1 MLMRYFYDDPRIQDL
16 LQQWAKLSQ
25 LIIVSCFFWN
35 AGSTMQKTLN
45 GLLHSLLHALLI
57 NCPILIQASSPWRWQ
72 SYELGVCSLP
82 PWCRKELLDMFQRY
96 VVASEGSTRI
106 CVFID
111 GLDDALAA
119 ILDPRRSPCL
129 QVEVTIVSDKRFT
142 TRCMG
147 GRVAP
152 CSQPT
157 REITKAV
164 Q

>member
-1 MLMRYFYDDPRIQDL
+1 
-16 LQQWAKLSQ
+16 
-25 LIIVSCFFWN
+25 
-35 AGSTMQKTLN
+35 MQKTLN

-57 NCPILIQASSPWRWQ
+57 NCPNLIQASSPWRWQ

-106 CVFID
+106 CIFID

-147 GRVAP
+147 GKVTPR
-152 CSQPT
+152 SQPT
-157 REITKAV
+157 RGITKALKLLTGTLSLLV
-164 Q
+164 CRVGASDASGEKVSSIR